1 MQITLVGHSTV
12 LIETADLR
20 ILTDPYLRN
29 SGQLAYRRM
38 RPPARSRESLLDVDM
53 VLLSHHHWDHVDR
66 AFFRQLSGSVPIV
79 VPMGSALFT
88 RFYGGRNVLP
98 LRKWKRRV
106 SNGLTITAVPAAHF
120 AIASGYVIEAD
131 GQAVYFAGDTY
142 RRAFMYEIAQRFDL
156 DAALLPVT
164 TFRLPLTMGEAGALK
179 AVQALAPEVVIPIH
193 LDVTPHLP
201 LLRSGQSLE
210 GFARRLHEANLPV
223 RLAHLGPG
231 ETMTL

>member
-1 MQITLVGHSTV
+1 
-12 LIETADLR
+12 
-20 ILTDPYLRN
+20 
-29 SGQLAYRRM
+29 
-38 RPPARSRESLLDVDM
+38 
-53 VLLSHHHWDHVDR
+53 
-66 AFFRQLSGSVPIV
+66 
-79 VPMGSALFT
+79 
-88 RFYGGRNVLP
+88 
-98 LRKWKRRV
+98 
-106 SNGLTITAVPAAHF
+106 
-120 AIASGYVIEAD
+120 
-131 GQAVYFAGDTY
+131 
-142 RRAFMYEIAQRFDL
+142 MYEIAQRFDL